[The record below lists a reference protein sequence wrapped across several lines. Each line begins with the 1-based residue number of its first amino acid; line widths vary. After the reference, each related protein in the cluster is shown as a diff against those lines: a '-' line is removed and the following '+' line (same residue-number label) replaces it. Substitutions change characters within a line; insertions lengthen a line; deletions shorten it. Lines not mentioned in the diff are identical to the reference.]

1 MIMKLSAL
9 AIAVALSLPASM
21 SLAQEANVADMMSG
35 LSMLETNAAMAFQKY
50 GIDADPMNLTL
61 GQLALIS
68 RTLTDPDADTEGN
81 SKKRTIAFIA
91 GM

>member
-1 MIMKLSAL
+1 MKLSVL

-21 SLAQEANVADMMSG
+21 SIAQEVTVADMMSG
-35 LSMLETNAAMAFQKY
+35 MNMLETNAAMAFQKY

-68 RTLTDPDADTEGN
+68 RTLNDPDADTEGN
-81 SKKRTIAFIA
+81 SVKRTLAFIA